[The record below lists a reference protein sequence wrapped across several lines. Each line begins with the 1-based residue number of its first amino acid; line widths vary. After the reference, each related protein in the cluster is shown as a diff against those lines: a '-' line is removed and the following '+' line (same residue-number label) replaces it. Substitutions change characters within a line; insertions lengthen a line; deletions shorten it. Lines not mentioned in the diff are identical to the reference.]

1 MDDDI
6 YGIKKWGDDIL
17 EVLNNGNIGLK
28 NPFYPSNPSIDLIKI
43 IESLNERGISCPVL
57 LRITDYLAFR
67 IKQINEFFVLNSIT
81 NNSGF
86 AREIVC

>member
-17 EVLNNGNIGLK
+17 EVLNNGNVGLK

-43 IESLNERGISCPVL
+43 IESLKYSDFIQV
-57 LRITDYLAFR
+57 
-67 IKQINEFFVLNSIT
+67 FVMLICIRLIARWKNLTNSF
-81 NNSGF
+81 GF
-86 AREIVC
+86 A